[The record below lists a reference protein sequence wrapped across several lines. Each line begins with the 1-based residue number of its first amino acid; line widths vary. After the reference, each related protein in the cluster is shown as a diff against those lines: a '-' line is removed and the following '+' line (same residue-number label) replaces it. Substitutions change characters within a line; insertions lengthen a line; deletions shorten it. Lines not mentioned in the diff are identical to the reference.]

1 MGVSVLLGNGDGTF
15 QAPGWYS
22 TVGYNPRGPAVG
34 DFNEDGNLDVG
45 VGTYQWP
52 SGVSVLLGNVDG
64 TFSGP
69 TNYNVPDNLG
79 NLVATDMDKDGH
91 IDLVTANMSGSL
103 SILLGNG
110 DGTFNPARNV
120 AAGQSPVDVA
130 VADLDNDGVLEIA
143 AADYG
148 GNAAVVLKSGIEC
161 VPKASFSYGPSD
173 ASVFD
178 TVQFYDE
185 SSDPGG
191 GTIVSWSWTFGDGKT
206 STDQNPTHQFAKD
219 GDYSVQLTV
228 KTDDNRS
235 GSITQTVQVR
245 THDISISKL
254 AAPTSAHAGQTA
266 TLTVRLKNTHYPE
279 DVYIELYRSTT
290 SGFSWIDSKSVR
302 IPVTPGSKTYDVSF
316 TYTFTNDDAIAGKV
330 SFQANASLQNYTDK
344 LPNDNTAISSPT
356 RITR

>member
-1 MGVSVLLGNGDGTF
+1 MYLESADFNSDGSSDLAVSNGGSDSISILLNKGDGTFGSGTEAAVGALPHDVKAGDLDLDGAIDLVVAINQQQEVDVLLGKGDGTFEPAVSYPVGLPGPHDVAIGLYDADNIPDLAVANYAEGWWPGTVSILLGNGDGTFGPAQDFPAGTNPVGLNQGDFNNDGEIDLAVPDNNGSMGVSVLLGNGDGTF

-161 VPKASFSYGPSD
+161 VPKASFS
-173 ASVFD
+173 
-178 TVQFYDE
+178 
-185 SSDPGG
+185 
-191 GTIVSWSWTFGDGKT
+191 
-206 STDQNPTHQFAKD
+206 
-219 GDYSVQLTV
+219 
-228 KTDDNRS
+228 
-235 GSITQTVQVR
+235 
-245 THDISISKL
+245 
-254 AAPTSAHAGQTA
+254 
-266 TLTVRLKNTHYPE
+266 
-279 DVYIELYRSTT
+279 
-290 SGFSWIDSKSVR
+290 
-302 IPVTPGSKTYDVSF
+302 
-316 TYTFTNDDAIAGKV
+316 
-330 SFQANASLQNYTDK
+330 
-344 LPNDNTAISSPT
+344 
-356 RITR
+356 